1 MNYGYNN
8 NYYKGPHNNARNYSN
23 NSQYNQKRQNINNR
37 FNYNDNISIP
47 NTLKIEEALSKS
59 SYPKYIKSFMKDF
72 LIKNYSANNE
82 AKVYLTLVNNENLFV
97 IEYSLPIDLNGK
109 IYKVNVL
116 VYFPALYPNYEPEF
130 YLSKNGRIGISKVYE
145 KKINSK
151 DLKIKIDSFI
161 PFNPIENNVEEIIN
175 KLKIEFNKDF
185 PIFRLDNDLNIP
197 EPFGKCILDR
207 QNSYEILIENE
218 NQKSYN
224 FSYNKNF
231 QLYEDNN
238 FNNNKN
244 NQKNNYYINN
254 KGDFDDKSLID
265 FMRNQV
271 KDTLRAK
278 YMDFNEKYNLR
289 KNYNELKTLNNSV
302 QKKIEKNK
310 SNPDGN
316 QLEKEMGKL
325 KKIKNKLNLIEK
337 QLIQENKRT
346 KNKSKS
352 VLDKCDEYIKIKNE
366 RYLELTVMKKTIE
379 DYLVY
384 LRKGYEK
391 KIVSFQDMIDKT
403 RILSREIFNIDYL
416 RKQIKSNC

>member
-1 MNYGYNN
+1 M
-8 NYYKGPHNNARNYSN
+8 
-23 NSQYNQKRQNINNR
+23 
-37 FNYNDNISIP
+37 
-47 NTLKIEEALSKS
+47 LK
-59 SYPKYIKSFMKDF
+59 
-72 LIKNYSANNE
+72 
-82 AKVYLTLVNNENLFV
+82 
-97 IEYSLPIDLNGK
+97 
-109 IYKVNVL
+109 
-116 VYFPALYPNYEPEF
+116 
-130 YLSKNGRIGISKVYE
+130 
-145 KKINSK
+145 
-151 DLKIKIDSFI
+151 
-161 PFNPIENNVEEIIN
+161 

-254 KGDFDDKSLID
+254 KRDFDDKSLID